1 MLKDTIFTGKQV
13 TFSIWNSEEGAEVM
27 EQKQSITIL
36 KFL

>member
-1 MLKDTIFTGKQV
+1 LVLSLDEFVKNS
-13 TFSIWNSEEGAEVM
+13 FSIWNSEEGAEVM